1 MAKKSKKSKKS
12 NREHVRAFVR
22 FITPSGALSQEGVSL
37 TAAQYRELTAALDSA
52 IGARKA
58 RKEKK

>member
-22 FITPSGALSQEGVSL
+22 FITPSGALSQESVSFG
-37 TAAQYRELTAALDSA
+37 TMKEALDFA
-52 IGARKA
+52 IGAGKA